1 MDKIVIKGA
10 RENNLKN
17 ISLELPKNKLIVMTG
32 VSGSGKSSLAFDTIY
47 AEGQR
52 RYIESLSAY
61 ARQFLGGSEKPD
73 VDSIEGLSPSIS
85 IDQKSTNKNPRS
97 TVGTVT
103 EIYDYLRLL
112 FARIGIPYCPI
123 HQKPITSQSIEEM
136 TNQILNLE
144 EGTKIRVLSPIAHG
158 EKGTFKDVLEDLKK
172 EGYVRIRIDGN
183 EYDLSENIELE
194 KNKKHN
200 IEVIIDRL
208 IMKDGIRS
216 RLYESI
222 EIASKLAHGKVVI
235 DVIGDKE
242 ILMSESYACPDCDFS
257 LPELEPRLFSF
268 NAPYGACPDC
278 KGLGIK
284 YKLDEDLLIRNKEL
298 SINEGA
304 IVAINIEDA
313 NNITYTEL
321 KATCD
326 FYGIDMNQP
335 INKLKREELDIILY
349 GSKDMIEFNYT
360 SKTGNTRKA
369 RNYYEGI
376 ITNLERRY
384 METKSTWI
392 REWIEGFM
400 TESVCPTCNGA
411 RLSEGVLA
419 VKINHKNIYEVT
431 KLSIDELLKFL
442 QNLKLNKEQSEIAST
457 IIKEISSRLEFLI
470 NVGLEYLT
478 LNRSAGTL
486 SGGEAQR
493 IRLAT
498 QIGSRLAGVLYVL
511 DEPSIG
517 LHQRDNQRLINSML
531 EMRDLGNTLIVVEH
545 DTDTML
551 QADYL
556 VDIGPGAG
564 LHGGN
569 VVASGTP
576 EEVMKNENSLTGR
589 YLTGKEKIEVPKH
602 RRKGNKK
609 FLELKGASQ
618 NNLKNI
624 NVKIPLGTF
633 TCVTGVSG
641 SGKSTLVNEILY
653 KIISNHLYT
662 VKEKPGKYK
671 SIKGLENIDKI
682 IDISQTPIGRTPRS
696 NPATYTGVFDDIR
709 DVFTETKE
717 AKLRG
722 YEKGRFSFNVK
733 GGRCEACSGDGVKK
747 IEMHFLPDVY
757 VPCEVCGGTRYNR
770 ETLDIKF
777 KEKNIYEVLE
787 MRVEEALEFFENFPK
802 IKNKL
807 QMLSDVG
814 LSYVKLGQPAPTLS
828 GGEAARVKLAKEL
841 QKKPTGKSLFILDE
855 PTTGLHSDDIKK
867 LLVILNRIV
876 DNGDTV
882 LVIEHNLD
890 VIKVADYIIDLG
902 PEGGD
907 KGGTVVAT
915 GTPEEVAMVN
925 ESYTGQ
931 YLKKYLNE

>member
-1 MDKIVIKGA
+1 MDKIIIKGA

-17 ISLELPKNKLIVMTG
+17 VSLELPKNKLIVMTG

-52 RYIESLSAY
+52 RYVEILSAY
-61 ARQFLGGSEKPD
+61 SRQFLGGSEKPD

-112 FARIGIPYCPI
+112 FARIGVPYCPK
-123 HQKPITSQSIEEM
+123 HNKPITSQSIEEM
-136 TNQILNLE
+136 TNQVLELELN
-144 EGTKIRVLSPIAHG
+144 TKIRVLSPVVHG
-158 EKGTFKDVLEDLKK
+158 EKGTHKDLLENLKK
-172 EGYVRIRIDGN
+172 DGYVRVRVDGN
-183 EYDLSENIELE
+183 EYDLTENIELE
-194 KNKKHN
+194 KTKKHN
-200 IEVIIDRL
+200 IDVIIDRL
-208 IMKDGIRS
+208 IIKDGIRS

-222 EIASKLAHGKVVI
+222 EIASKLAKGKVVI

-242 ILMSESYACPDCDFS
+242 FLMSESYACPECDFS

-284 YKLDEDLLIRNKEL
+284 YKLDEDLLIRNKDL

-304 IVAINIEDA
+304 IVAINIDDT

-326 FYGIDMNQP
+326 FYHIDMDKP
-335 INKLKREELDIILY
+335 INKLKREELNIILY
-349 GSKDMIEFNYT
+349 GSKDVIEFNYV
-360 SKTGNTRKA
+360 SKNGNTRKTK
-369 RNYYEGI
+369 NYYEGV

-384 METKSTWI
+384 IETKSTWI
-392 REWIEGFM
+392 REWIEGYM
-400 TESVCPTCNGA
+400 TESVCPTCHGA
-411 RLSEGVLA
+411 RLNEAVLS
-419 VKINHKNIYEVT
+419 VKINKKNIYEVT
-431 KLSIDELLKFL
+431 KLSIRDLYQFL
-442 QNLKLNKEQSEIAST
+442 TNLKLTKTEEEIAT
-457 IIKEISSRLEFLI
+457 MIIKEISSRLEFLI
-470 NVGLEYLT
+470 NVGLDYLT
-478 LNRSAGTL
+478 LDRSAGTL

-498 QIGSRLAGVLYVL
+498 QIGSRLTGVLYVL

-569 VVASGTP
+569 VVAAGTP
-576 EEVMKNENSLTGR
+576 EEVMKNKNSLTGK
-589 YLTGKEKIEVPKH
+589 YLTGEEKIEVPKT

-609 FLELKGASQ
+609 YLEIKGCKE

-624 NVKIPLGTF
+624 DVKIPIGTF

-653 KIISNHLYT
+653 KVVANNLYSS
-662 VKEKPGKYK
+662 KEKPGNYK
-671 SIKGLENIDKI
+671 SVKGLENIDKV
-682 IDISQTPIGRTPRS
+682 IDITQTPIGRTPRS

-717 AKLRG
+717 AKIRG

-733 GGRCEACSGDGVKK
+733 GGRCEACWGDGVKK

-757 VPCEVCGGTRYNR
+757 VPCEVCGGTRYNK
-770 ETLDIKF
+770 ETLEVKF
-777 KEKNIYEVLE
+777 KDKNIYEVLE
-787 MRVEEALEFFENFPK
+787 MRVEEALEFFDAFPK

-807 QMLSDVG
+807 QMLCDVG
-814 LSYVKLGQPAPTLS
+814 LSYIKLGQPAPTLS
-828 GGEAARVKLAKEL
+828 GGEAARIKLAKEL

-876 DNGDTV
+876 DSGNTV

-907 KGGTVVAT
+907 LGGNIVAT
-915 GTPEEVAMVN
+915 GTPEEIANVEA
-925 ESYTGQ
+925 SYTGE
-931 YLKKYLNE
+931 YLKKYLK